1 MHPNLPTALVR
12 LAEKIQPSQTALLV
26 VDLQNDFCADGCALA
41 RTGADMD
48 PPQAAARR
56 MGDLIDVARS
66 VGVVPIFVRLVG
78 DPHAETDVWV
88 DQRIR
93 RAGAPYKPW
102 ATADSFGAAFYM
114 VEPRPDEPVID
125 KYRYAAFQGTK
136 LDHVLKRHGIRT
148 LVVGGVATNVCVE
161 TAVREA
167 FVRDFYVVLIED
179 GCAGTSQE
187 AHDAAIAN
195 LGRFFCQVVNA
206 DEVIGVWQAGVP
218 GDLSIAAAGGSRAAG

>member
-1 MHPNLPTALVR
+1 MEPHLPTALVP
-12 LAEKIQPSQTALLV
+12 LDEKIDPRHTALLV

-56 MGDLIDVARS
+56 MAELVDVARS
-66 VGVVPIFVRLVG
+66 TGVVPIFVRLVG
-78 DPHAETDVWV
+78 DPHAETEAWV

-93 RAGAPYKPW
+93 RAGAPYRPW
-102 ATADSFGAAFYM
+102 ATADSFGAAFYA
-114 VEPRPDEPVID
+114 VEPRADEPVID

-136 LDHVLKRHGIRT
+136 LEHVLKRHGIRT

-167 FVRDFYVVLIED
+167 FVRDYYVVLVED

-195 LGRFFCQVVNA
+195 LGKFFCQVVDSGEIVDTWA
-206 DEVIGVWQAGVP
+206 RAARSEVAVAGT
-218 GDLSIAAAGGSRAAG
+218 GSRGA

>member
-1 MHPNLPTALVR
+1 MDPQLPTSLVPLEDKVDPR
-12 LAEKIQPSQTALLV
+12 HTALLV

-41 RTGADMD
+41 RTGADMA

-56 MGDLIDVARS
+56 MAELIDVARS
-66 VGVVPIFVRLVG
+66 IGVVPIFVRLVG

-102 ATADSFGAAFYM
+102 ATADSFGAAFYV

-136 LDHVLKRHGIRT
+136 LEHVLKRHRIRT

-167 FVRDFYVVLIED
+167 FVRDYYVVLVED
-179 GCAGTSQE
+179 ACAGTSEE
-187 AHDAAIAN
+187 AHDAAISN
-195 LGRFFCQVVNA
+195 LGRFFCQVVDA
-206 DEVIGVWQAGVP
+206 VAIIRSWRGHLAVPAGQP
-218 GDLSIAAAGGSRAAG
+218 AGARAAG

>member
-1 MHPNLPTALVR
+1 MDAHLPTALVP
-12 LAEKIQPSQTALLV
+12 LGEKIDPRHTALLV

-41 RTGADMD
+41 RTGADMA

-56 MGDLIDVARS
+56 MAELVEVARS
-66 VGVVPIFVRLVG
+66 TGVVPIFVRLVG

-102 ATADSFGAAFYM
+102 ATAESFGAAFYV
-114 VEPRPDEPVID
+114 VEPRADEPVID

-136 LDHVLKRHGIRT
+136 LEHVLKRHGIRT
-148 LVVGGVATNVCVE
+148 LVVGGLATNVCVE

-167 FVRDFYVVLIED
+167 FVRDYYVVLVQD

-195 LGRFFCQVVNA
+195 LGRFFCQVVDA
-206 DEVIGVWQAGVP
+206 SDVIDTWR
-218 GDLSIAAAGGSRAAG
+218 AAAGAPVAVASSGHRGA